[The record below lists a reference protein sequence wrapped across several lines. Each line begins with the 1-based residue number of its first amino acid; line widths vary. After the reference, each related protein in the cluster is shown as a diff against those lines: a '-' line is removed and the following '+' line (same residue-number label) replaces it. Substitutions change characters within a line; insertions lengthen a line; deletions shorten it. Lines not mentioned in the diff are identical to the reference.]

1 MRRANEINDKR
12 DQPKPKSKKPRQ
24 EASQQRTKPKPK
36 AKRSKKKHPKKQA
49 KEELK
54 QQQLNRR
61 HTTNPS
67 DSCLGRSLVIPNV
80 RKAPT

>member
-1 MRRANEINDKR
+1 MKPTTKETKPNPKARSQDK
-12 DQPKPKSKKPRQ
+12 

-36 AKRSKKKHPKKQA
+36 AKRSKKKDPKKQA

-54 QQQLNRR
+54 QQQPNSR

-67 DSCLGRSLVIPNV
+67 GSCLGRSLLIPNV
-80 RKAPT
+80 RKAPA